1 MNLISLFVSS
11 ILVEN
16 VVLSKF
22 LGMCPFIGT
31 SSKEKTAIGM
41 GISVMI
47 VTVLASI
54 LSYIIYHLILVP
66 TDATYLTNTIF
77 IFIIASLV
85 GITEIIIKSKNKRS
99 K

>member
-31 SSKEKTAIGM
+31 SSKEKTAIG
-41 GISVMI
+41 
-47 VTVLASI
+47 
-54 LSYIIYHLILVP
+54 
-66 TDATYLTNTIF
+66 N
-77 IFIIASLV
+77 
-85 GITEIIIKSKNKRS
+85 
-99 K
+99 

>member
-54 LSYIIYHLILVP
+54 LSYIFYHP
-66 TDATYLTNTIF
+66 
-77 IFIIASLV
+77 
-85 GITEIIIKSKNKRS
+85 
-99 K
+99 